1 MLFFLKYIFWIF
13 FFIEQLVRQEI
24 MDQLPEVALFCHE
37 EGPYLDFV
45 VPQHI
50 LPHIVKLI
58 TDKFSQVN
66 NE

>member
-1 MLFFLKYIFWIF
+1 
-13 FFIEQLVRQEI
+13 

-58 TDKFSQVN
+58 TDKFSQVMSKTK
-66 NE
+66 